1 MFETNI
7 KSFQCQLWRSWL
19 LLSTIK
25 RKAKIY
31 ILLKNTYSVTIKFKN
46 KKAPSNKPSVNLLDN
61 FFMWYERLSKR
72 VISCPTP
79 VQETRAS

>member
-1 MFETNI
+1 MSVPALEILVACIDHKKKGKNI
-7 KSFQCQLWRSWL
+7 HSFKKYLQCNNQV
-19 LLSTIK
+19 
-25 RKAKIY
+25 
-31 ILLKNTYSVTIKFKN
+31 LKKK

-61 FFMWYERLSKR
+61 FFMWCERLSKR